1 MHKSV
6 LSLVCCL
13 FFFLSCQEEIETMP
27 NGSLNIVLT
36 DGVAVTRTLP
46 DALSDELRQ
55 QFTIELLRDRDG
67 TIVPEY
73 KGALKDFGDQR
84 VFKVG
89 SYQLKAYLGENPAL
103 ELDAPYYY
111 GEVQDIAIEKGKATT
126 VSVGCKVANALA
138 TFEIVNREAFD
149 KRLKDYYVE
158 VTVGSESVTWKPGDV
173 THPYFKA
180 GGRVTMAL
188 IGTSV
193 ETGQEGSYA
202 LNPIETV
209 KAGVKYNYKL
219 SMKASNVG
227 FEVTTEARQEPVTI
241 NETVPDSWLPKA
253 KVFSEDFDENHVL
266 TYTETADALS
276 RAGVSYTALRPV
288 QDVEFALNFAD
299 KHLEHL
305 NKTYLLS
312 ELSEEDR
319 RALAA
324 VNIVLPDLAAGSTE
338 GVIDFAGVTPGMLT
352 HDGGQDTDNIIA
364 VRVKAN
370 DRWSDAGMYTIRTV
384 KPIFKVDVRKGNIWS
399 KEFTIDECE
408 VIAGNESKI
417 KSDLKYQYSVDG
429 INWIDCELTTKFDN
443 YQKDKEF
450 QVRALYRGDISTDIV
465 YFSLENSMQL
475 PNSGLEEWNHTSLI
489 KDKSI
494 IYYPYG
500 AGETAF
506 WNTNNEFTT
515 RYRNNTMGKPYN
527 CFPAVSYTKDAH
539 GGVYA
544 AELRNSAAGRG
555 NTWFIGHTELDMN
568 KVPGELFIGDVTIE
582 TGGTDASPKG
592 DHYTIIKGKEFSSRP
607 TAFSFWYKYA
617 PLNSDTWKVYVA
629 LYDENRDLIIENTC
643 TSSIEQ
649 NDFVQYTVP
658 LNYDEKTYYNP
669 CKYICVIFSSTI
681 SLGSNLPYQTK
692 TVSLWVGDTQKGFKD
707 TFAGSTLII
716 DDISLHYDK

>member
-111 GEVQDIAIEKGKATT
+111 GEVQDITIEKGKATT

-138 TFEIVNREAFD
+138 TFEIVNQEAFD

-253 KVFSEDFDENHVL
+253 KIFSEDFDENHVL

-324 VNIVLPDLAAGSTE
+324 VNIVLPDLTAGSTE
-338 GVIDFAGVTPGMLT
+338 GVIDFAGVTSGMLT

-384 KPIFKVDVRKGNIWS
+384 KPVFKVGYYPGNVWT
-399 KEFTIDECE
+399 KEFTLNTLTADS
-408 VIAGNESKI
+408 VKTGNLDKFTDIAYEFSADGNSWEAMPG
-417 KSDLKYQYSVDG
+417 DLRKAGLSPGTSYY
-429 INWIDCELTTKFDN
+429 
-443 YQKDKEF
+443 
-450 QVRALYRGDISTDIV
+450 VRAKYRG
-465 YFSLENSMQL
+465 E
-475 PNSGLEEWNHTSLI
+475 
-489 KDKSI
+489 
-494 IYYPYG
+494 
-500 AGETAF
+500 
-506 WNTNNEFTT
+506 
-515 RYRNNTMGKPYN
+515 
-527 CFPAVSYTKDAH
+527 
-539 GGVYA
+539 
-544 AELRNSAAGRG
+544 
-555 NTWFIGHTELDMN
+555 
-568 KVPGELFIGDVTIE
+568 VPGEKVEVKTYPQTELINGGMETYSLVRGKDGTSFLSGDYGAQYEWDSWATLNVLTADKCVGTAFAYNSRSGTRPTTDVRPLSDGKTAVWII
-582 TGGTDASPKG
+582 TVGYGYGGSNSSPKSVTPSELFLG
-592 DHYTIIKGKEFSSRP
+592 EYNVKGISYKSRP
-607 TAFSFWYKYA
+607 TGVHFWYKYA
-617 PLNSDTWKVYVA
+617 PYDNDKSDIKIQ
-629 LYDENRDLIIENTC
+629 II
-643 TSSIEQ
+643 SGDI
-649 NDFVQYTVP
+649 
-658 LNYDEKTYYNP
+658 
-669 CKYICVIFSSTI
+669 VIGEG
-681 SLGSNLPYQTK
+681 LLQE
-692 TVSLWVGDTQKGFKD
+692 
-707 TFAGSTLII
+707 STLVSSYKEYKIDIIYDDNYKYLSPDKMSLVFKSGLNTSVEKRESGGLTSAKTANPMFRGSELFI
-716 DDISLHYDK
+716 DDVELIYDK